1 MEELRA
7 PIVDAT
13 VLASLFARAQERLQ
27 ALLRDHDL
35 QKAWALI
42 FALGKDALAEHGDGM
57 LLHRERPIEPP
68 RAGL

>member
-27 ALLRDHDL
+27 ALFRDHHL
-35 QKAWALI
+35 QKARALI
-42 FALGKDALAEHGDGM
+42 FALGKHTPWRSTGTASFCIASG
-57 LLHRERPIEPP
+57 R
-68 RAGL
+68 